1 MLAVSRSQHALQSR
15 HWLSCSAAGQLLA
28 FVTTV
33 LVQGQ
38 KPGACLSILCPDN
51 LIIKFFGI
59 LSKFNG
65 KNLASRVGSQCRV
78 PGVSLHT
85 SKIFFKCSTPC
96 RSPESCHLNHGVLS
110 ISTTIASIHL
120 GCVRPSR
127 RRASAALTF
136 LNLYRPFRA

>member
-1 MLAVSRSQHALQSR
+1 MLAVPRSQHALQSR
-15 HWLSCSAAGQLLA
+15 HWFPCSLAGQLLPA
-28 FVTTV
+28 VTTV
-33 LVQGQ
+33 DVQAQ
-38 KPGACLSILCPDN
+38 KPAAGLFILCPDN

-59 LSKFNG
+59 LSVLSG

-85 SKIFFKCSTPC
+85 SKIFLRCCTPC

-110 ISTTIASIHL
+110 INTTIAGIHS
-120 GCVRPSR
+120 GWDRPSR

-136 LNLYRPFRA
+136 LNL